1 MFKGL
6 ERIDKTR
13 ISEMR
18 KISTE
23 ILMIIVAII
32 LLIGGLVLTLTYLD
46 GRMLIGIVLMVAGV
60 LLWSVVLRGV
70 ICQKQ

>member
-1 MFKGL
+1 MK
-6 ERIDKTR
+6 R
-13 ISEMR
+13 
-18 KISTE
+18 ISTE

-46 GRMLIGIVLMVAGV
+46 GRLLIGIALMAVGI

>member
-1 MFKGL
+1 
-6 ERIDKTR
+6 
-13 ISEMR
+13 MR
-18 KISTE
+18 KITTE

-46 GRMLIGIVLMVAGV
+46 GRLLIGIALMAVGI

>member
-1 MFKGL
+1 LFKGL

-13 ISEMR
+13 ISKMR
-18 KISTE
+18 KITTE

-46 GRMLIGIVLMVAGV
+46 GRLLIGIALMAVGI

>member
-1 MFKGL
+1 
-6 ERIDKTR
+6 
-13 ISEMR
+13 MR
-18 KISTE
+18 KITSE

-46 GRMLIGIVLMVAGV
+46 GRLLIGIALMAAGV

>member
-1 MFKGL
+1 MK
-6 ERIDKTR
+6 R
-13 ISEMR
+13 IS
-18 KISTE
+18 IE

-46 GRMLIGIVLMVAGV
+46 GRLLIGIALMAAGV